1 MRETQRSHAEIVMA
15 ARHGGF
21 YHGGSAPAAPAASAM
36 TASPAPLA
44 PSDPPAATASPA
56 AGASGG
62 IVELDAV
69 ALSGAIRRREVSCAE
84 VLDAFLAQIDR
95 LNPQVNAIV
104 ARQDPDGLRAQA
116 AALDAELAAGAWRG
130 PLHGFPQAPKDI
142 MPVAGMV
149 TTKGSPIFAGQ
160 VPAAD
165 AVVFERMRRGGAVFV
180 GRTNTP
186 EFGLGGHTYNPVYGT
201 TGNAFDPSRTA
212 GGSSG
217 GAGSALALRML
228 PVADGSDMMGS
239 LRTPAAFNNV
249 YGLRTSFGCV
259 PHGPTEEAF
268 FQQFSVAGPMARSI
282 PDLALLLSVQAGFDA
297 RLPLS
302 RRQDDPARF
311 LAPLERD
318 FRGARIGWLGDLGG
332 HLATEPGVLGACAA
346 ALGHFEA
353 IGCAVEPALP
363 DFDPERAWRAWIDL
377 RSFSVAG
384 ANAGLHRDPAT
395 RVMLKPEAVWEI
407 ERGLRLSG
415 ADVYR
420 AAADRTAW
428 YQALRALFETFDF
441 LVLPAAQ
448 VFPFDAALDW
458 PRAVGGR
465 AMDTYHRWME
475 TVVPA
480 TLAGLP
486 ALAAPAGF
494 GPGGLPMGLQ
504 ILGPAQSDWELL
516 QIGHAYDRAS
526 GYARVRSPLL
536 G

>member
-1 MRETQRSHAEIVMA
+1 MN
-15 ARHGGF
+15 AR
-21 YHGGSAPAAPAASAM
+21 P
-36 TASPAPLA
+36 PL
-44 PSDPPAATASPA
+44 PVPPPASSPSA
-56 AGASGG
+56 AGG

-69 ALSGAIRRREVSCAE
+69 ALSRAIRRRELSCAE
-84 VLDAFLAQIDR
+84 VLDAFLAQVDR
-95 LNPQVNAIV
+95 LNPRVNAIV
-104 ARQDPDGLRAQA
+104 ALQERDGLRAQA

-149 TTKGSPIFAGQ
+149 TTKGSPIFAGH
-160 VPAAD
+160 VPSAD
-165 AVVFERMRRGGAVFV
+165 AVVFERMRRGGAVFL

-259 PHGPTEEAF
+259 PHGPTEEVF
-268 FQQFSVAGPMARSI
+268 FQQFSVAGPMARTI

-332 HLATEPGVLGACAA
+332 HLATEPGVLDTCAA
-346 ALGHFEA
+346 ALKYFEA
-353 IGCAVEPALP
+353 LGCTVEPALP

-377 RSFSVAG
+377 RSFAVSG
-384 ANAGLHRDPAT
+384 ANAALHRDPAK
-395 RVMLKPEAVWEI
+395 RALLKPEAAWEI
-407 ERGLRLSG
+407 ERGLRQTG

-420 AAADRTAW
+420 AAADRSAW
-428 YQALRALFETFDF
+428 YQAMRGLFARYDF
-441 LVLPAAQ
+441 LVLPGAQ
-448 VFPFDAALDW
+448 VFPFDARLDW
-458 PRAVGGR
+458 PHEVGGR

-475 TVVPA
+475 AVVPA

-494 GPGGLPMGLQ
+494 GPGGLPIGIQ

-526 GYARVRSPLL
+526 GHARVRSPLL
-536 G
+536 D